1 MSGIKRKLTQKYV
14 DSVAPEGKRFIVWD
28 TEIAAFGLRVLP
40 TGAKAY
46 IIRYRIGQGRLAR
59 ERMITLGKAGS
70 LRCEAARQK
79 AKDFR
84 SEARIGLD
92 PEAERRRDEL
102 GILKVSAL
110 IEMWG
115 KEAAP
120 YNRRTGAPRK
130 SKRCNDDI
138 RLLRVH
144 VNPILGKL
152 AITNVKKHE
161 IIRLRDAIATGVTA
175 MKAKTKSRG
184 IQEVKGGIGTA
195 RRTIAMLKSVFA
207 YAIDLE
213 LLEKNPCHGVRIP
226 PAVQRERY
234 LTQAEAQRL
243 GDALSAFE
251 TRGDPQGAIRVI
263 RLLSL
268 TGARRGEILEL
279 KWSEVDFERGFL
291 RLDATKSGK
300 SIRPISGAAQKLLA
314 EAPRAHPVWVFPNAK
329 GTGPY
334 EGLPKIWREVR
345 AAAGL
350 DDFRMHDLR
359 HNSFASFGAAN
370 GLSLPIIG
378 ALLGHKNTSTTQ
390 RYAHLTDIAA
400 RQAAN
405 DVSDMFAAALGVRT
419 GS

>member
-1 MSGIKRKLTQKYV
+1 
-14 DSVAPEGKRFIVWD
+14 
-28 TEIAAFGLRVLP
+28 LP
-40 TGAKAY
+40 T
-46 IIRYRIGQGRLAR
+46 Q
-59 ERMITLGKAGS
+59 S
-70 LRCEAARQK
+70 
-79 AKDFR
+79 
-84 SEARIGLD
+84 
-92 PEAERRRDEL
+92 
-102 GILKVSAL
+102 ILSC
-110 IEMWG
+110 W
-115 KEAAP
+115 
-120 YNRRTGAPRK
+120 RRT
-130 SKRCNDDI
+130 
-138 RLLRVH
+138 
-144 VNPILGKL
+144 
-152 AITNVKKHE
+152 
-161 IIRLRDAIATGVTA
+161 
-175 MKAKTKSRG
+175 
-184 IQEVKGGIGTA
+184 
-195 RRTIAMLKSVFA
+195 
-207 YAIDLE
+207 
-213 LLEKNPCHGVRIP
+213 PCHGVRIP
-226 PAVQRERY
+226 PAVQRKRY

-243 GDALSAFE
+243 GDVLSAFE

-359 HNSFASFGAAN
+359 HSFASFGAAN

>member
-1 MSGIKRKLTQKYV
+1 MRGQPGPAGVSSG
-14 DSVAPEGKRFIVWD
+14 VAKSFYSATAPVI
-28 TEIAAFGLRVLP
+28 L
-40 TGAKAY
+40 
-46 IIRYRIGQGRLAR
+46 IRYRIGQGRLAR

-102 GILKVSAL
+102 GIMEVSAL

-115 KEAAP
+115 KVAAP
-120 YNRRTGAPRK
+120 FNRRIGAPRK
-130 SKRCNDDI
+130 ATRYNDDI

-144 VNPILGKL
+144 VNPIGRKL
-152 AITNVKKHE
+152 PITSVKKHE
-161 IIRLRDAIATGVTA
+161 IVRLRDGIATGVTA
-175 MKAKTKSRG
+175 MKVKTKARG

-213 LLEKNPCHGVRIP
+213 FLEKNPCLGVRIP
-226 PAVQRERY
+226 PGVQRERY

-243 GDALSAFE
+243 GDALSGLE

-279 KWSEVDFERGFL
+279 KWSEIDFERGFL

-300 SIRPISGAAQKLLA
+300 SIRPISGAAQRLLA

-334 EGLPKIWREVR
+334 EGLPKI
-345 AAAGL
+345 
-350 DDFRMHDLR
+350 
-359 HNSFASFGAAN
+359 
-370 GLSLPIIG
+370 
-378 ALLGHKNTSTTQ
+378 
-390 RYAHLTDIAA
+390 
-400 RQAAN
+400 
-405 DVSDMFAAALGVRT
+405 
-419 GS
+419 